1 MENMDLNINNY
12 NLDDILKLFNLKHD
26 FGEEEMKYAKRIA
39 LKTHPDKSGL
49 KKDVFIFFSKA

>member
-1 MENMDLNINNY
+1 MDLNINNY